1 MQLID
6 NWKAVAVKAWSMR
19 FIALS
24 VILSAFEVA
33 LPYVSD
39 LFPRGAFALL
49 AAAVSVSAA
58 VARLVAQ
65 PRLHP

>member
-1 MQLID
+1 MTLID

-24 VILSAFEVA
+24 VILSALEVA

-39 LFPRGAFALL
+39 LFPRGTFALL

-58 VARLVAQ
+58 VARLIAQ
-65 PRLHP
+65 PEVHK

>member
-1 MQLID
+1 
-6 NWKAVAVKAWSMR
+6 MR

-24 VILSAFEVA
+24 VILSALEVA

-39 LFPRGAFALL
+39 LFPRGTFALL

-65 PRLHP
+65 PEVHK

>member
-24 VILSAFEVA
+24 VLLSALEAV
-33 LPYVSD
+33 LPYLD
-39 LFPRGAFALL
+39 YLFPRGVFAVL
-49 AAAVSVSAA
+49 AGVVSVGAAVS
-58 VARLVAQ
+58 RLMAQ
-65 PRLHP
+65 PGLHA

>member
-24 VILSAFEVA
+24 VILSALEVA

-39 LFPRGAFALL
+39 LFPRGVFAVL
-49 AAAVSVSAA
+49 AGVVSMGAAIS
-58 VARLVAQ
+58 RLVAQ

>member
-24 VILSAFEVA
+24 VILSALEVV
-33 LPYVSD
+33 LPYIDD
-39 LFPRGAFALL
+39 LFPRGVFAVL
-49 AAAVSVSAA
+49 AGVVSMGAAIS
-58 VARLVAQ
+58 RLVAQ